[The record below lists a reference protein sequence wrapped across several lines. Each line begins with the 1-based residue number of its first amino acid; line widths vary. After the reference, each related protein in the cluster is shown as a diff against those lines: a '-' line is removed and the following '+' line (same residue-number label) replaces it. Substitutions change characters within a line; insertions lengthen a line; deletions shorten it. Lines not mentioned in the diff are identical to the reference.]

1 MTEELEIRDI
11 RSDEYHRL
19 GQLMVEVYASLEGF
33 PTPEE
38 QPKYYEMLADIGRLS
53 EQRATDVLVAVTAD
67 GALVGG
73 VVYYADMVMYGAGGT
88 ATQERNASGIRLL
101 GVDPKA
107 RGKGVGKA
115 LTQACLDRARESGNT
130 QVILHTTLAMRVAW
144 AMYQKL
150 GFERSEDLDFLQE
163 ELPVFGFRLSLD
175 GPP

>member
-38 QPKYYEMLADIGRLS
+38 QPKYYEMLADTGRLS

-107 RGKGVGKA
+107 RGLGIGRRLVQECIRAARLKGYRTLTLWTNDILLAARKIYELEGFHLVRRERHHSFGQDLVG
-115 LTQACLDRARESGNT
+115 E
-130 QVILHTTLAMRVAW
+130 HW
-144 AMYQKL
+144 
-150 GFERSEDLDFLQE
+150 
-163 ELPVFGFRLSLD
+163 ELEL
-175 GPP
+175 